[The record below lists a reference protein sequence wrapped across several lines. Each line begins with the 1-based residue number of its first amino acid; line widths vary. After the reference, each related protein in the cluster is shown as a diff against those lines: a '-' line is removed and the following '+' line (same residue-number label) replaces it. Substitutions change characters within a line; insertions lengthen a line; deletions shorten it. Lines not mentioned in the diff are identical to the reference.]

1 MRYPLVLVV
10 KLNLSTVCWALCM
23 CIGLYRK
30 RDTYL
35 QRGKAL
41 LKEGKKSEAFDCF
54 QKCVDVSPEMALA
67 FIKVTCTVCT
77 PMTCPVVNSV
87 SPSPGV
93 S

>member
-1 MRYPLVLVV
+1 
-10 KLNLSTVCWALCM
+10 M
-23 CIGLYRK
+23 CIALYRK

-77 PMTCPVVNSV
+77 LMTCPVVNTV